1 MKLKCLTVYNSHLFS
16 KFNSLGNTL
25 LAYFELQNIND
36 IISQLKKKRPVL
48 IDEMKIPVLSEE
60 NNMCLEN
67 GLKYKGL
74 KFLTVEMMLNKAWIY
89 EN

>member
-1 MKLKCLTVYNSHLFS
+1 
-16 KFNSLGNTL
+16 
-25 LAYFELQNIND
+25 
-36 IISQLKKKRPVL
+36 
-48 IDEMKIPVLSEE
+48 MKIPVLSEE

-89 EN
+89 ENQDVGWQKALLQIHEDREPPNIFEIVSCLCNETQAYCDLNLSSKHL